1 MRSLAPVAR
10 YVLWLLCAVILV
22 TRISGA
28 HVHLC
33 FDGTEPLVSV
43 HTEESRLDLGHELSG
58 QGHSDV
64 ELSLGGD
71 ALVKKA
77 FVAGDLTIAL
87 LVAFGVLVMGAA
99 STPKL
104 VSPRTSPVL
113 LSSAF
118 LLRPPLRGPPR

>member
-64 ELSLGGD
+64 ELDEEFPLLIISFC
-71 ALVKKA
+71 LVLA
-77 FVAGDLTIAL
+77 VPDGNGYTY
-87 LVAFGVLVMGAA
+87 
-99 STPKL
+99 
-104 VSPRTSPVL
+104 
-113 LSSAF
+113 
-118 LLRPPLRGPPR
+118 PP